1 MSVDGIAVDL
11 DVSPSTVMTLRK
23 RAYAKLR
30 AQGGPSDR
38 MRLVRWLIAN

>member
-1 MSVDGIAVDL
+1 
-11 DVSPSTVMTLRK
+11 MTLRK

-38 MRLVRWLIAN
+38 MRLIRWIIAN